1 MIAIRERL
9 ATGLSRKGS
18 MTDNKAKRL
27 RWQMKAASM
36 SNESN
41 CVGHRSRLH
50 FFRIFFCKNIIKWQR
65 RRYINKSK
73 NITYNKTPMKQYST
87 SDEMRPSRKTI
98 NMIKQIAY
106 TYRAIKMNGR
116 YEAFCLN

>member
-27 RWQMKAASM
+27 RWQMKAIALGI
-36 SNESN
+36 EAA
-41 CVGHRSRLH
+41 CI

-73 NITYNKTPMKQYST
+73 NLTYNKTPMKQYST

>member
-1 MIAIRERL
+1 MADES
-9 ATGLSRKGS
+9 GFDEQRKQ
-18 MTDNKAKRL
+18 L
-27 RWQMKAASM
+27 RWASKP
-36 SNESN
+36 
-41 CVGHRSRLH
+41 LAFF